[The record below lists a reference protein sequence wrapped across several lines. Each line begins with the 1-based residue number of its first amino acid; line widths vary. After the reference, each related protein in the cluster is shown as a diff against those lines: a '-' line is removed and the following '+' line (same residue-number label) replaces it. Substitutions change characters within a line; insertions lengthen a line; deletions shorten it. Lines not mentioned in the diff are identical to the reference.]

1 MKILVLGCGAIGGYF
16 GGRMQQAGL
25 DITFLVREH
34 RQKLLRENGLSI
46 TSPFGDAHFQVNT
59 VTEDSLSGAYDL
71 ILLTCKSYDLDD
83 AIDTISPAV
92 GNDTIVLP
100 LLNGL
105 NHFQK
110 LDEKLN
116 TDRVL
121 GSFCYL
127 SVTMDEA
134 GKVHHLSSSHSLTFG
149 ARRSSQSA
157 LIKPLLEI
165 LSPANFNV
173 KMSDDILTDLWEKFT
188 FLCAAAAVNCMMRG
202 NIGDIMN
209 TQYGHQVIVGTLDEC
224 NAVASAYGYFPRA
237 KDKLLAMDQLT
248 EVKSSFEAS
257 MYKDLK
263 IKHQTE
269 FDHIVGDMVKKGQ
282 EAGVH
287 TPYLLA
293 ALTHLEVY
301 ENSLKMKSN

>member
-1 MKILVLGCGAIGGYF
+1 MKILVLGCGAIGGYL
-16 GGRMQQAGL
+16 GGRLQQAGL
-25 DITFLVREH
+25 NVTFLVREH
-34 RQKLLRENGLSI
+34 RQKLLQDNGLSI
-46 TSPFGDAHFQVNT
+46 TSPFGDAHLQVNT
-59 VTEDSLSGAYDL
+59 VTRTGLKGAYDL
-71 ILLTCKSYDLDD
+71 TILTCKSYDLND
-83 AIDTISPAV
+83 AIDTISPAI
-92 GNDTIVLP
+92 GSNTIVLP

-116 TDRVL
+116 IDRVL

-127 SVTMDEA
+127 SATMDEM
-134 GKVHHLSSSHSLTFG
+134 GKIHHLSSYHSLTFG

-157 LIKPLLEI
+157 LINPLLDI

-173 KMSDDILTDLWEKFT
+173 KMSGDVLTDLWAKFT

-202 NIGDIMN
+202 NIGEIMN
-209 TQYGHQVIVGTLDEC
+209 TQYGRQIIVRILNEC
-224 NAVASAYGYFPRA
+224 NAVASAYGFYP
-237 KDKLLAMDQLT
+237 LARDTALAIAQLT

-263 IKHQTE
+263 IKQRTE
-269 FDHIVGDMVKKGQ
+269 YDHIVGDMVKKGQ
-282 EAGVH
+282 EAGVT
-287 TPYLLA
+287 TPYLIA

-301 ENSLKMKSN
+301 ENHISK

>member
-1 MKILVLGCGAIGGYF
+1 MKVLVLGCGAIGGYF
-16 GGRMQQAGL
+16 GGRLQQAGL
-25 DITFLVREH
+25 HVTFLVREH
-34 RQKLLRENGLSI
+34 RQKLLHENGLSI
-46 TSPFGDAHFQVNT
+46 TSPFGDVHLQVNT
-59 VTEDSLSGAYDL
+59 VTKASLKDAYDL
-71 ILLTCKSYDLDD
+71 ILLTCKSYDLND
-83 AIDTISPAV
+83 AMDTISPAV

-127 SVTMDEA
+127 SVTMDET

-173 KMSDDILTDLWEKFT
+173 KMSDDILTDLWAKFT

-202 NIGDIMN
+202 NIGEIMN
-209 TQYGHQVIVGTLDEC
+209 TRYGRQIIVEILNEC
-224 NAVASAYGYFPRA
+224 NAVASAYGFYP
-237 KDKLLAMDQLT
+237 LATDSPLAIAQLT

-263 IKHQTE
+263 IKHRTE

-301 ENSLKMKSN
+301 ENSLK

>member
-46 TSPFGDAHFQVNT
+46 TSPFGDAHLQVNT

-83 AIDTISPAV
+83 AIGAISPAV
-92 GNDTIVLP
+92 GDQTIILP

-110 LDEKLN
+110 LDNRFKAN
-116 TDRVL
+116 QVL

-127 SVTMDEA
+127 SVTMDEN
-134 GKVHHLSSSHSLTFG
+134 KNIQHLSSSHTLTLG
-149 ARRSSQSA
+149 ARHSSQSS
-157 LIKPLLEI
+157 LLKS
-165 LSPANFNV
+165 LSEHMSHANFNL
-173 KMSDDILTDLWEKFT
+173 KMSDDILADLWEKFI

-224 NAVASAYGYFPRA
+224 NAVASAYGYRPLA
-237 KDKLLAMDQLT
+237 EDKQLALDQLT
-248 EVKSSFEAS
+248 KDNSSFEAS
-257 MYKDLK
+257 MYKDMK
-263 IKHQTE
+263 INHRTE
-269 FDHIVGDMVKKGQ
+269 ADHIVGDMVKKGL
-282 EAGVH
+282 EAGVR

-293 ALTHLEVY
+293 ALTNLEVY
-301 ENSLKMKSN
+301 ENSLKSENL